1 VIGYR
6 LLGPLE
12 VTVDGTAIDLG
23 GLKQRAPSM
32 P

>member
-23 GLKQRAPSM
+23 GLAPSM

>member
-6 LLGPLE
+6 LLGLLE
-12 VTVDGTAIDLG
+12 VTVDGTTVALG